1 VRAPVF
7 VETALLANTGFG
19 SSLRFKGQSSMWLI
33 GLGHGATHWVAGSFY
48 VLLPYLTKDLG
59 LSYTEAGLLVS
70 VLHVSSFVA
79 NFGSGAV
86 VDMTGR
92 KVIFQ
97 ILSLGVGA
105 AALAALGASGIYLV
119 LAAMVALIGITN
131 NLWHPP
137 AIAFVSEHYPANRGY
152 ALSIHATGASVG
164 DMVAPLAAGTLLGW
178 MTWQG
183 TAVVSAMPVFAVTAI
198 FALWLLPRDRV
209 TQTAGKRGVGFREYV
224 RGIAALLRR
233 RDVLGLCLMAAF
245 RSMAQAGLLMFL
257 PLYLAN
263 VLKVEPVVMGAAI
276 MTMHL
281 GGVIVSP
288 IAGVLSDRIGRRPV
302 VMAGLAATTVLI
314 VALTFVDSATVY
326 IAGISVLGFVLYAVR
341 PVIHSWM
348 MDLAPPDIRGSATS
362 ALFGTQAALSIAV
375 PVVGGAVADTWGLT
389 EVFYL
394 IAAVM
399 LVANAMVIFLNS
411 PEAAEKG

>member
-1 VRAPVF
+1 MRAPVF

>member
-1 VRAPVF
+1 
-7 VETALLANTGFG
+7 
-19 SSLRFKGQSSMWLI
+19 MWLI

-70 VLHVSSFVA
+70 VLHVSSFAA

-105 AALAALGASGIYLV
+105 AALAALGLSGVYLV
-119 LAAMVALIGITN
+119 LASMVALIGITN

-164 DMVAPLAAGTLLGW
+164 DMIAPLAVGALLGW
-178 MTWQG
+178 MSWQG
-183 TAVVSAMPVFAVTAI
+183 TAAVSAMPVFAVSAI
-198 FALWLLPRDRV
+198 FLFWLLPQDHVAR
-209 TQTAGKRGVGFREYV
+209 QTGKRGVGLREYAN
-224 RGIAALLRR
+224 GIVALMRR

-288 IAGVLSDRIGRRPV
+288 IAGILSDRVGRRPV

-314 VALTFVDSATVY
+314 VALTFVSSTTVY

-375 PVVGGAVADTWGLT
+375 PVVGGAVADAWGLT

-399 LVANAMVIFLNS
+399 LVANAMVVFLRS

>member
-1 VRAPVF
+1 M
-7 VETALLANTGFG
+7 ANTGFG

-59 LSYTEAGLLVS
+59 LSYTEAGFLVS

-105 AALAALGASGIYLV
+105 AALAALGLSGIYLV

-183 TAVVSAMPVFAVTAI
+183 TAAVSAIPVFAVTAV

-209 TQTAGKRGVGFREYV
+209 TQTAGKRGVSFREYV

-257 PLYLAN
+257 PLYLTN
-263 VLKVEPVVMGAAI
+263 VMKVEPVVMGAAI

-288 IAGVLSDRIGRRPV
+288 IAGVLSDRVGRRPV

-314 VALTFVDSATVY
+314 VALTFVDSATAY

-399 LVANAMVIFLNS
+399 LVANAMVVFLRS
-411 PEAAEKG
+411 PEKAEKG